1 MSRLELYDELQK
13 KYGIE
18 NQIIVAIEELS
29 ELGKELCKL
38 LRNRSNKEELIEE
51 LADVEIMLEQIIYYY
66 KFRDRVDDIK
76 IFKLNRTKNKYIG
89 KDHADE

>member
-1 MSRLELYDELQK
+1 MNRLELYNELEN

-38 LRNRSNKEELIEE
+38 LRNKNNEEELIEE

-76 IFKLNRTKNKYIG
+76 IFKLNRTRNKYIG
-89 KDHADE
+89 KDYADE